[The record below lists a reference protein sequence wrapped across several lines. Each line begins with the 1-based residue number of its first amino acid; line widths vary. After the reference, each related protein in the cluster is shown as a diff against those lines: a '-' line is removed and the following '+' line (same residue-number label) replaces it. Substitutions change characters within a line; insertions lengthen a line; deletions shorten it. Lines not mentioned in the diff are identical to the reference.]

1 MVKLTVRKVKI
12 ICCLLAWHILPM
24 YAQEQN
30 SSFDIGGYLKYL
42 FSYSENGPTGNSV
55 DHLVHGRFNT
65 KWYATDAWTLACE
78 LRARTY
84 AGETVERTPGFIDI
98 IRNTHEFAHLDAILW
113 NNPST
118 VGYAEID
125 RLWADWT
132 KGLWDVTVGRQRFA
146 LGTNLV
152 WNPTDIFNPYSVLD
166 FDYEERPGFDGAH
179 VQYYFGP
186 VSKIELASRP
196 GKTASGATTA
206 AVVTLHAW
214 QYDFHLLAARRGG
227 LWLAGGSWA
236 GDIAGAGFRGEAT
249 LSQKPLEVFPGV
261 YDPHTTEGSMS
272 SIALSLDYTFPN
284 TLYLHVESLYNSAGA
299 TGNAGVFTAASQN
312 LGLLMPAR
320 WSLYEE
326 VSCDI
331 TPLVRGS
338 MFLINDPG
346 DGSFVAV
353 PSLTW
358 SVVTN
363 LDVTALALLFHG
375 QPLSEFGGYGETG
388 YLRIKYSY

>member
-1 MVKLTVRKVKI
+1 
-12 ICCLLAWHILPM
+12 
-24 YAQEQN
+24 
-30 SSFDIGGYLKYL
+30 
-42 FSYSENGPTGNSV
+42 
-55 DHLVHGRFNT
+55 
-65 KWYATDAWTLACE
+65 
-78 LRARTY
+78 
-84 AGETVERTPGFIDI
+84 
-98 IRNTHEFAHLDAILW
+98 
-113 NNPST
+113 
-118 VGYAEID
+118 
-125 RLWADWT
+125 
-132 KGLWDVTVGRQRFA
+132 
-146 LGTNLV
+146 
-152 WNPTDIFNPYSVLD
+152 
-166 FDYEERPGFDGAH
+166 
-179 VQYYFGP
+179 
-186 VSKIELASRP
+186 
-196 GKTASGATTA
+196 
-206 AVVTLHAW
+206 
-214 QYDFHLLAARRGG
+214 
-227 LWLAGGSWA
+227 
-236 GDIAGAGFRGEAT
+236 
-249 LSQKPLEVFPGV
+249 
-261 YDPHTTEGSMS
+261 MS